1 MWIIYALG
9 SAFFAG
15 VTSILA
21 KVGLQRT
28 DSHVATAL
36 RTVVVLFFAWLM
48 ALIAGS
54 IDSIRTLSS
63 RTFLFLGL
71 SGLATGASW
80 LCYFRALQLG
90 DVGKVVP
97 IDKSSILLTMLLSF
111 TFLGETFNIGKG
123 LGMLCIGIGT
133 FLMIERQKPASDGTA
148 KSRSWLP
155 YALLSAVFAAL
166 TTVLGKVG
174 IEGVESNLGT
184 ALRTI
189 VVLVMAWAIV
199 LMQGKQGEVRK
210 IDKRS
215 WLFIG
220 LSGLAT
226 GLSWL
231 CYYRALQD
239 GPASVVAPIDKLS
252 IVITVLF
259 AQIFLKESITPR
271 SGIGLLLIVAG
282 TMTLIFV

>member
-1 MWIIYALG
+1 MG